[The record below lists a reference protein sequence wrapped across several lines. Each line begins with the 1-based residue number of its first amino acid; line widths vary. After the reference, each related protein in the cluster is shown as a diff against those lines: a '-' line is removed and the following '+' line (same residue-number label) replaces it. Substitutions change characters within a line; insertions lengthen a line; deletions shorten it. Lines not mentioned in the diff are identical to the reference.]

1 MLSSSWA
8 ISREPW
14 ILRPSI
20 LIAGTAEAGARLL
33 YLFAPGGF
41 EELIRAMSE
50 PAEELAPP
58 PADLATPENVVELAA
73 GFGVELLL

>member
-1 MLSSSWA
+1 
-8 ISREPW
+8 
-14 ILRPSI
+14 
-20 LIAGTAEAGARLL
+20 
-33 YLFAPGGF
+33 
-41 EELIRAMSE
+41 MSE